1 MVSGWPE
8 TGRLVVTPKDVWL
21 RPTWPAVQASTCW
34 GSPFTCQNPVL
45 SIQLGDAEDPVM
57 CFISLAC
64 PVGGPWSLRAPG
76 GTTNAAR
83 IAAASAWARCSCDS
97 AVAPAGRAMGGGAG
111 LAAVAGGG

>member
-1 MVSGWPE
+1 MVSGRPE
-8 TGRLVVTPKDVWL
+8 TGRLVITPKDVWL
-21 RPTWPAVQASTCW
+21 GPPWSAVQASACW

-83 IAAASAWARCSCDS
+83 IAAASASARCLGGS
-97 AVAPAGRAMGGGAG
+97 AVAAAGR
-111 LAAVAGGG
+111 